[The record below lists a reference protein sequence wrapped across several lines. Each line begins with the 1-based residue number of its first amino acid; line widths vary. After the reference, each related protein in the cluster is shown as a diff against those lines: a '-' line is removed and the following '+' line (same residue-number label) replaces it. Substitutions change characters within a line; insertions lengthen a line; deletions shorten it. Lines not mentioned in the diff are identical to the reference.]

1 MSDSALL
8 TPPERT
14 DLVAALRAAG
24 CVFAEDEARLLE
36 QEASS
41 RAELDGWAARRCSGE
56 PLEVL
61 LGWAV
66 FRGLRVGVA
75 PGVFIPRRR
84 TELLVDAAVECL
96 PARGV
101 AVDLCTGS
109 GSVALAL
116 SHERPEVELHAADLD
131 PVAVRCAAANLGPR
145 ATVVLSDLFAAL
157 PQRLR
162 GRLDLVTANV
172 PYVPSGD
179 LALLS
184 VDARRHEPA
193 LAHDGGMD
201 GLGVLRRLSSQS
213 VQWLRH
219 GGHLVVEVAAHQ
231 EAAARLALATAG
243 LRPTGLRAQDGTVV
257 LGGGRP

>member
-1 MSDSALL
+1 MSDRALL
-8 TPPERT
+8 TPPERA
-14 DLVAALRAAG
+14 DLVAALRDAG

-41 RAELDGWAARRCSGE
+41 RARLDGWVARRRSGE

-84 TELLVDAAVECL
+84 TEQLVDAALELL

-101 AVDLCTGS
+101 AADLCTGS
-109 GSVALAL
+109 GAVALAL
-116 SHERPEVELHAADLD
+116 SHERPEVELLAADLD
-131 PVAVRCAAANLGPR
+131 PAAVRCAAANLGAR
-145 ATVVLSDLFAAL
+145 VTVLLSDLFDAL

-162 GRLDLVTANV
+162 GRLDLVSANV

-179 LALLS
+179 LGLLP
-184 VDARRHEPA
+184 VDARDHEPA
-193 LAHDGGMD
+193 LAHDGGAD
-201 GLGVLRRLSSQS
+201 GLGVLRRLSSQAAR
-213 VQWLRH
+213 WLRR

-231 EAAARLALATAG
+231 EAAARHAFDADG
-243 LRPTGLRAQDGTVV
+243 LVPSRLRMRDGTVV
-257 LGGGRP
+257 LGGARP